1 MLQFISPSS
10 RVADTN
16 TVKVALKI
24 HALLHESKIS
34 LTEAEI
40 RHVIG
45 DNPVTEAALRCV
57 RLVLTAIFFRSLTSR
72 LLVSTGHAQK
82 LGLTS
87 RKYMKQGVDGPLSRT
102 LATGRTLIWFG
113 RASTSTHAFMAIFR
127 WPVSIL
133 TKWRQPNWIRD
144 HCIGVIIEG
153 RATGASACCVW
164 AQPLTSRTS

>member
-102 LATGRTLIWFG
+102 LATGRTLI
-113 RASTSTHAFMAIFR
+113 
-127 WPVSIL
+127 
-133 TKWRQPNWIRD
+133 
-144 HCIGVIIEG
+144 
-153 RATGASACCVW
+153 
-164 AQPLTSRTS
+164 